1 VIPANHRSGS
11 TSFRPGAATLLAAL
25 LASAAAGANDAIDE
39 IVVTSKRHAEAAFEH
54 VGNIATLS
62 EEAVR
67 QSQHV
72 HAHELFVK
80 VPGVWIVRGSG
91 QESLP
96 SVRSPVLTGPGSCG
110 AFLVLEN
117 GIPTRPNGF
126 CNVNQLFELPTELAA
141 GVEVIRGPGNALYG
155 SNALHGTINVLL
167 PGVDSPTSAAL
178 EFGPHDFLRFS
189 GQIASAKL
197 GGTSAG
203 LIHADDGGFRED
215 SGYRQTKGYFTQSL
229 DTGSGSLEINLAAS
243 DLDQQTAGYIP
254 GFDAYKDP
262 VLRRQNL
269 NPEAYRQARSQRL
282 TAHWQRPGSGF
293 DLDVRPFLRHSEMEF
308 LQHFLPGKPL
318 EENGHTS
325 AGVLTSLAFE
335 SGRFATVAGLDLEW
349 ADVYLRQTQFGE
361 TEGSDFLR
369 ETRPEGKHYDYRVQS
384 AGAAAFAQT
393 EFPVSERLALSAG
406 LRVEHVKYDY
416 DNRMLDGNTR
426 DDGTPCGFGGCLY
439 TRPGDRSD
447 TFSNIAPKLGG
458 RLKLGKAMVAYANAA
473 RGFRAPQMTE
483 LYRLQSGQLVSDLKS
498 ESIDSLEAGVRTVRD
513 DWEFDASFFVMRK
526 KDSVYRDAN
535 GYNVSGGRSRHRGV
549 EIAWDW
555 QLHESWRFSVDGTY
569 ALHQYDFDAVAAR
582 GETFASGNDV
592 DSAPRWLGS
601 AGLNFD
607 AGGRVAADLQWVAV
621 GPYYLDAENRH
632 SYPGHG
638 LLNLRA
644 RIELADEVSLAVRLN
659 NVTDRL
665 VADRADFAFGTY
677 RYFPGRRREVFV
689 ELRFADASR

>member
-1 VIPANHRSGS
+1 
-11 TSFRPGAATLLAAL
+11 
-25 LASAAAGANDAIDE
+25 
-39 IVVTSKRHAEAAFEH
+39 VT
-54 VGNIATLS
+54 
-62 EEAVR
+62 
-67 QSQHV
+67 
-72 HAHELFVK
+72 
-80 VPGVWIVRGSG
+80 
-91 QESLP
+91 
-96 SVRSPVLTGPGSCG
+96 
-110 AFLVLEN
+110 
-117 GIPTRPNGF
+117 
-126 CNVNQLFELPTELAA
+126 
-141 GVEVIRGPGNALYG
+141 
-155 SNALHGTINVLL
+155 
-167 PGVDSPTSAAL
+167 
-178 EFGPHDFLRFS
+178 
-189 GQIASAKL
+189 
-197 GGTSAG
+197 
-203 LIHADDGGFRED
+203 
-215 SGYRQTKGYFTQSL
+215 
-229 DTGSGSLEINLAAS
+229 
-243 DLDQQTAGYIP
+243 
-254 GFDAYKDP
+254 
-262 VLRRQNL
+262 
-269 NPEAYRQARSQRL
+269 
-282 TAHWQRPGSGF
+282 
-293 DLDVRPFLRHSEMEF
+293 
-308 LQHFLPGKPL
+308 
-318 EENGHTS
+318 
-325 AGVLTSLAFE
+325 
-335 SGRFATVAGLDLEW
+335 
-349 ADVYLRQTQFGE
+349 
-361 TEGSDFLR
+361 
-369 ETRPEGKHYDYRVQS
+369 
-384 AGAAAFAQT
+384 
-393 EFPVSERLALSAG
+393 ERLALSAG